1 MTGHEH
7 RRSNDG
13 VSRRSFLE
21 KTSAT
26 MAAALSLPIL
36 AAPQQAKDRSGDKHT
51 GANEQELG
59 PKNPVLEAQEPDS
72 GYPPVT
78 DAGGQPPFK
87 YPFAM
92 SHKRIESGGW
102 TRQVTLRDFPLSKKM
117 AGVEMRLIS
126 GGVGELHW
134 HVSSEWAL
142 MTAGS
147 ARITAVDQKGRV
159 FVEDVNEGD
168 LWLFPGRVPHSI
180 QGLGENG
187 CQFILVFDDPNFN
200 EFETFLLNDWLHHTP
215 TEVLAKNFGVP
226 ESTFSNV
233 PPQEKFI
240 FASEL
245 PGPLAEAKKQVF
257 EASGPVPN
265 SFAFFTGKMKP
276 TKVTAGGSVKIADC
290 NNFPVTDMAAAIVT
304 VKPGGLR
311 ELHWHPNADEWQYF
325 VKGTARMTV
334 FSGGGNART
343 MDFYPGDVGYIEQ
356 SIPHYVENIGNT
368 DLVFLEVF
376 PTAEYEDISLGEWL
390 SHTPSHLVNERIAT
404 GEDNHSKDRQDGSRH
419 RSGEIERKKKFCLT
433 RVLPPRAM
441 RDLWALVEVCFA

>member
-117 AGVEMRLIS
+117 AGVEMRLIF

-200 EFETFLLNDWLHHTP
+200 EFETFLLTDWLHHTP

-233 PPQEKFI
+233 PPREKFI

-343 MDFYPGDVGYIEQ
+343 MDFHPGDVGYIEQ

-390 SHTPSHLVNERIAT
+390 SHTPSHLVNEHIAT
-404 GEDNHSKDRQDGSRH
+404 GEDFLAK
-419 RSGEIERKKKFCLT
+419 IAKT
-433 RVLPPRAM
+433 
-441 RDLWALVEVCFA
+441 EVVIAPEK